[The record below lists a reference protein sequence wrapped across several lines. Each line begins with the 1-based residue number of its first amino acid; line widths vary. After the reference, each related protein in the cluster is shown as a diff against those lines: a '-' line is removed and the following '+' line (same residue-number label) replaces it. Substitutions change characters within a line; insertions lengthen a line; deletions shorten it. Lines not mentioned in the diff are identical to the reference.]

1 MVVEARQTFQ
11 AFDDAGLRAPV
22 RLACGKIGND
32 ESNLAQHVH
41 ALATY
46 WKLFRAQYP
55 DHEIFD
61 KLTEEQLRLTVP
73 VKETSRWLAFVALKE
88 TYANNPEAL
97 DEAMDL
103 LADDFLDAMSQG
115 VLLQSHAVLRL
126 AVVAVKGDWPFL
138 IEAGHSERHFR
149 RALEYVTCASERP
162 YVTKFGRDV
171 FGFKTWL
178 DWPEGNWQ
186 KGSATTRLLEWMES
200 YLTDDLVAEL
210 AEKDQRVPFI
220 SVVVRN
226 INAALRL
233 LFRSGAWLEQLDAAT
248 VARHGLL
255 ALRAYK
261 RCAVLSV
268 EMKEPRLPFFR
279 NLEPQP

>member
-61 KLTEEQLRLTVP
+61 KLTEEQLRLT
-73 VKETSRWLAFVALKE
+73 
-88 TYANNPEAL
+88 AL

-115 VLLQSHAVLRL
+115 VLLQSHAQPVVLRL

-149 RALEYVTCASERP
+149 RALEYVTCA
-162 YVTKFGRDV
+162 
-171 FGFKTWL
+171 
-178 DWPEGNWQ
+178 
-186 KGSATTRLLEWMES
+186 
-200 YLTDDLVAEL
+200 
-210 AEKDQRVPFI
+210 
-220 SVVVRN
+220 
-226 INAALRL
+226 
-233 LFRSGAWLEQLDAAT
+233 WLEQLDAAT

-268 EMKEPRLPFFR
+268 EMKEPYEKEAENP
-279 NLEPQP
+279 EKYKKT